1 MKKTNN
7 KPTEVGNGKTEKENE
22 EAYPLYS
29 SEDDIYAK
37 SKDELN
43 IDPEDIHRT
52 KSKNADDKFGKEN
65 ELDFKE
71 DLSGDDLDVP
81 GSELDD
87 AQESIGS
94 EDEENNFYSL
104 GGDAHSNLDEDNGG

>member
-29 SEDDIYAK
+29 SEDDVYAK

-43 IDPEDIHRT
+43 IDPEDIHST
-52 KSKNADDKFGKEN
+52 KSVNSSNKFGKEN

-87 AQESIGS
+87 EQENIGS